1 MLRALRLTGSLSKV
15 NMATDQ
21 SLLDQTLDKTMIVNS
36 KFILYQY
43 NVHVLGEAHLEFSA
57 NTSIIKLY
65 LVLKLH
71 VIVIIFLL

>member
-1 MLRALRLTGSLSKV
+1 MLRALRLTGALSKV

-43 NVHVLGEAHLEFSA
+43 MFM
-57 NTSIIKLY
+57 
-65 LVLKLH
+65 
-71 VIVIIFLL
+71 F